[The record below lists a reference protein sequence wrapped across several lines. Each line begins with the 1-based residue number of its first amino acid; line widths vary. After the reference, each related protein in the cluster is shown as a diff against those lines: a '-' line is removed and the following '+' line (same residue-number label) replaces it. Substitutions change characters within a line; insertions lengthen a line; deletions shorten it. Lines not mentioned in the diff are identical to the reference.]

1 MKNIIISANESAMRI
16 CRQLMLTEL
25 SSMDGRAL
33 EAAAR
38 GCCAWLQGFAGADAH
53 LDAAA
58 GELSGRIWD
67 AGLAMAA
74 SPDHFPEADVIYA
87 HLALYRVAYGPTV
100 QPSDYSKAEKCDML
114 ASSLLSRTAG
124 KYSASDEKSIVLM
137 HIAAHLYCYVVPEDL
152 EGDDTLEYM
161 RATAQNWEH
170 DVHADPDILL
180 RRLCALEAADGLFGE
195 WRPVLPAASRLAS
208 AGGLAPLCSILARRL
223 DDPAA
228 LADACAA
235 LERHLSLS
243 QDIAAAA
250 SLLEGLSAL
259 RLLTEEGAAL
269 NCA

>member
-1 MKNIIISANESAMRI
+1 MRI

-74 SPDHFPEADVIYA
+74 SPDHFPEADMLYA

-100 QPSDYSKAEKCDML
+100 QPSDYSKVEKCDML

-124 KYSASDEKSIVLM
+124 KYPASDEKSIVLM

-170 DVHADPDILL
+170 DVHAGPDILL

-195 WRPVLPAASRLAS
+195 WRPALPAASALR
-208 AGGLAPLCSILARRL
+208 P
-223 DDPAA
+223 PA
-228 LADACAA
+228 D
-235 LERHLSLS
+235 SPPS
-243 QDIAAAA
+243 AA
-250 SLLEGLSAL
+250 SLPAVSMTLQHSPMPAPPSNDICHCHRILQQRPPSWKG
-259 RLLTEEGAAL
+259 
-269 NCA
+269 

>member
-1 MKNIIISANESAMRI
+1 MRI

-58 GELSGRIWD
+58 GELSGRIWGELSGRIWD

-87 HLALYRVAYGPTV
+87 PLALYRIAYGPTV

-137 HIAAHLYCYVVPEDL
+137 HIAAHLYCYVVPED
-152 EGDDTLEYM
+152 
-161 RATAQNWEH
+161 
-170 DVHADPDILL
+170 
-180 RRLCALEAADGLFGE
+180 
-195 WRPVLPAASRLAS
+195 
-208 AGGLAPLCSILARRL
+208 AGGPRR
-223 DDPAA
+223 
-228 LADACAA
+228 
-235 LERHLSLS
+235 
-243 QDIAAAA
+243 
-250 SLLEGLSAL
+250 G
-259 RLLTEEGAAL
+259 
-269 NCA
+269 